1 MKNFETFLKKIGVKS
16 DIISKL
22 STEDEINVDEFA
34 QSFKTNIR
42 EVMSNDPDFIQPIKD
57 EIRGTELGKL
67 EHKVKKT
74 FALTSDD
81 VKDKKFDEILQT
93 ALDKTKSSGSTTND
107 DLQNKIIELTETE
120 LEAMDDIR
128 IQDELSATVAEL
140 VPATEEQNTRYNDK
154 MVFLTN
160 IRAEIPA
167 LNVVEE
173 DTEES
178 YAVPAG
184 RYDYVYSMGTI

>member
-1 MKNFETFLKKIGVKS
+1 M
-16 DIISKL
+16 
-22 STEDEINVDEFA
+22 
-34 QSFKTNIR
+34 
-42 EVMSNDPDFIQPIKD
+42 NDMID
-57 EIRGTELGKL
+57 T
-67 EHKVKKT
+67 
-74 FALTSDD
+74 TSDLRNLITID
-81 VKDKKFDEILQT
+81 ITET
-93 ALDKTKSSGSTTND
+93 MTPE
-107 DLQNKIIELTETE
+107 IELTDSE

-154 MVFLTN
+154 MVFLDS

-178 YAVPAG
+178 YAVPSG
-184 RYDYVYSMGTI
+184 RYDHVYSTGTI